1 MSERPDTYEPP
12 CIQFNH
18 VMKSKPNF
26 LESRNLLIKYN
37 LQQNYD
43 KKKQNNI

>member
-1 MSERPDTYEPP
+1 MLERPDTCEPP

-18 VMKSKPNF
+18 VMNAKPNF